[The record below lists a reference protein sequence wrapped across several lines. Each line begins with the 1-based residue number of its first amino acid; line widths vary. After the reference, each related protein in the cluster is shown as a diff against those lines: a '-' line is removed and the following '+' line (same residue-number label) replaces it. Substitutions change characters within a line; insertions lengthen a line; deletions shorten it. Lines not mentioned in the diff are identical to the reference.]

1 MEFQRVDKDK
11 PMMADDDEHPG
22 IVKIKHMWERG
33 EFDKLDEMVRF
44 YDAVK
49 NLGVIS
55 GMVKNVVIWFGVIAG
70 GYLALTG
77 HLTEWIRSIR

>member
-1 MEFQRVDKDK
+1 MQDE
-11 PMMADDDEHPG
+11 DEHPG

-33 EFDKLDEMVRF
+33 EFEKLDEMVRF

-49 NLGVIS
+49 NLGVVG
-55 GMVKNVVIWFGVIAG
+55 GMIKNVAIWFGVIAG
-70 GYLALTG
+70 SYLALTG